1 MRSKIHG
8 NLVFKTSQAGCMWHV
23 LSNRLKEQNKTHAS
37 KSGPISRSLVDCQSC
52 RLHSQYRSTVSEVC
66 QSKMKKI
73 QSLRCIWTAGYSTMT
88 PKNCG
93 PDALEGSEEILQWF
107 EYKQKNVWQE
117 EDIRFRRRV
126 DENGQL
132 FAQTFSRM
140 ASFW

>member
-1 MRSKIHG
+1 
-8 NLVFKTSQAGCMWHV
+8 
-23 LSNRLKEQNKTHAS
+23 
-37 KSGPISRSLVDCQSC
+37 
-52 RLHSQYRSTVSEVC
+52 
-66 QSKMKKI
+66 
-73 QSLRCIWTAGYSTMT
+73 MT

-132 FAQTFSRM
+132 FAQTLSRM